1 MQKEETT
8 DSSYPGIAFAILPA
22 TGETIAIQFGQR
34 IFYRVETTKTADELN
49 AIYGV
54 TPAQAQ
60 AMLERVL
67 AGWETPPVLRDN
79 HESLRRSA

>member
-1 MQKEETT
+1 MKKEEMT
-8 DSSYPGIAFAILPA
+8 DFSYPGIAFAVLPT

-49 AIYGV
+49 ALYGV
-54 TPAQAQ
+54 SPAQAQ

-67 AGWETPPVLRDN
+67 AGWETPPPNREN
-79 HESLRRSA
+79 HEPLRRSA